1 MTAGPAGMS
10 ADGGPADAPP
20 RKSLLDRVF
29 RTSLIL
35 VPIGVLANV
44 WWSWYATDHAVF
56 ANIGSLPRK
65 YLYLALVLALIPWFT
80 NALRLLIWIRFIG
93 GRMRFRD
100 TFRITLG
107 GELASSVV
115 PTASGT
121 EVFRWGMMV
130 QAGITK
136 GQAASIITLGYLED
150 LLFFGTAIPTAIVV
164 SGAWRLPLIRAL
176 GREMR
181 GKAVVVA
188 LVAALILLA
197 AWAVWKAVLIGRLG
211 EGPQRR
217 GMRWTAKVRR
227 RLRKT
232 WHDYREVQR
241 MVVRRGKGRFALTFL
256 ITAVQW
262 TSRYSVVTALAYFL
276 APERQVDPVLFFL
289 LQWVIFTAMNFIPT
303 PGASGGAEAAF
314 VLVYSALLPDRIIG
328 IATAGWRMLTFY
340 FQLSLGSILFTALNV
355 ADARR
360 RTAHAGASAE
370 IHSRRTI
377 VP

>member
-1 MTAGPAGMS
+1 MTAGPAG
-10 ADGGPADAPP
+10 AAAEDPPPGPAP
-20 RKSLLDRVF
+20 KSLLDRVF

-44 WWSWYATDHAVF
+44 WWSWYATDHSVF
-56 ANIGSLPRK
+56 ASLGSLPRK
-65 YLYLALVLALIPWFT
+65 YLYLAIVLALVPWFT
-80 NALRLLIWIRFIG
+80 NSLRLLIWIRFIG

-107 GELASSVV
+107 GELAASVV
-115 PTASGT
+115 PTSSGV

-130 QAGITK
+130 QAGITQ

-150 LLFFGTAIPTAIVV
+150 FLFFGTAIPAAIVV

-176 GREMR
+176 GAEMR

-188 LVAALILLA
+188 LVAALILFLVWA
-197 AWAVWKAVLIGRLG
+197 AWKAVMIGRLG
-211 EGPQRR
+211 ERPQRR
-217 GMRWTAKVRR
+217 GLRWTAKVRR
-227 RLRKT
+227 RMRKT
-232 WHDYREVQR
+232 WQDYREVQR
-241 MVVRRGKGRFALTFL
+241 LVLRRGKGRFVLTFL

-289 LQWVIFTAMNFIPT
+289 LQWVIFTAMNFVPT

-314 VLVYSALLPDRIIG
+314 VLVYSALLPGRVIG
-328 IATAGWRMLTFY
+328 IATAGWRLLTFY
-340 FQLSLGSILFTALNV
+340 FQLTLGSILFTALNLS
-355 ADARR
+355 AARKR
-360 RTAHAGASAE
+360 AAGAEIRPERTAA
-370 IHSRRTI
+370 R
-377 VP
+377 